1 MEGEQ
6 PLLGKMIL
14 NTRGEKQAAEFSM
27 KITAAG
33 GTPIEL
39 PLLTFQKPKNTTFI
53 KNTISNLE
61 SYDWLIFTS
70 KNGVDFF
77 FDFYDQV
84 VEEVGIN
91 LPLPKI
97 AVVGTK
103 TEKALLSKGFEP
115 ELVPEEFIA
124 EGLFKSLKPFV
135 KKGARFLLAR
145 GNLSR
150 SYLVD
155 ELTRYGAEATDLI
168 VYETIGDSREKER
181 LIALLKEN
189 QIDIITFTSPS
200 TVKQFYKMVEQI
212 EWQQWTKNVIF
223 ACIGPETKKCAK
235 QLHIPIHI
243 CPKNYT
249 IDHLLTEII
258 DYLKAQGG
266 EK

>member
-6 PLLGKMIL
+6 PLLGKRIL
-14 NTRGEKQAAEFSM
+14 NTRGKKQAAEFSM

-39 PLLTFQKPKNTTFI
+39 PLLTFEKPKNTTII
-53 KNTISNLE
+53 KNTLCNLK

-70 KNGVDFF
+70 KNGVDSF
-77 FDFYDQV
+77 FDFYNQV
-84 VEEVGIN
+84 VEEAGMN

-103 TEKALLSKGFEP
+103 TEKALLTKGYKP

-145 GNLSR
+145 GNLAR

-155 ELTRYGAEATDLI
+155 ELIRHGAEATDLV
-168 VYETIGDSREKER
+168 VYETVGDSREKER
-181 LIALLKEN
+181 LITLLKDK

-200 TVKQFYKMVEQI
+200 TVKQFYKMVEQL
-212 EWQQWTKNVIF
+212 EWQLWTKNLIF
-223 ACIGPETKKCAK
+223 ACIGPETEKCAK

-243 CPKNYT
+243 CPAHYT
-249 IDHLLTEII
+249 IDHLLTEIV
-258 DYLKAQGG
+258 DYLKAQEG

>member
-6 PLLGKMIL
+6 PLLGKRIL
-14 NTRGEKQAAEFSM
+14 NTRGKKQAAEFSM

-33 GTPIEL
+33 GTPIEI
-39 PLLTFQKPKNTTFI
+39 PLLTFEKPKNTTII
-53 KNTISNLE
+53 KNTISNLK

-70 KNGVDFF
+70 KNGVDSF
-77 FDFYDQV
+77 FDFYNQV
-84 VEEVGIN
+84 VEEAGMN

-103 TEKALLSKGFEP
+103 TEKALLTKGYKP

-124 EGLFKSLKPFV
+124 EGLFKSLTPFV

-145 GNLSR
+145 GNLAR

-155 ELTRYGAEATDLI
+155 ELIRHGAEATDLV
-168 VYETIGDSREKER
+168 VYETVGDSREKER
-181 LIALLKEN
+181 LVTLLKDK

-200 TVKQFYKMVEQI
+200 TVKQFYKMVEQL
-212 EWQQWTKNVIF
+212 EWQLWTKNVIF
-223 ACIGPETKKCAK
+223 ACIGPETEKCAK

-243 CPKNYT
+243 CPANYT
-249 IDHLLTEII
+249 IDHLLTEIV
-258 DYLKAQGG
+258 DYLKAQEG